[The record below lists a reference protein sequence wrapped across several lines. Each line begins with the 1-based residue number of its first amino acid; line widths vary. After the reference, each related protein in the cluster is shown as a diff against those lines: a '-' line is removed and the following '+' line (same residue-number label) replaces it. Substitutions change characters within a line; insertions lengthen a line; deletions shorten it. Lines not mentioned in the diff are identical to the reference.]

1 MLNWLR
7 TRSRRD
13 LILALLVAGGFALLV
28 GTIVVQRLDEAHAHG
43 RYVARQAGGSI
54 AYDRLFDVGS
64 TGRLEVQLGDVDVRI
79 RSTGG
84 REARVVL
91 HMDGEAVDAQAVL
104 ADMGFRVEES
114 AGRLRIREDS
124 EDRWSDWDDAYDEL
138 EVTLDVSVPRGFD
151 VVARTGD
158 GDVFVGSFE
167 GSVEAQTGDGDI
179 AIEDAGGS
187 TVRLQTGDGNVAIS
201 GASRGDVRIQTG
213 DGNVVVGP
221 VVGSLEARTG
231 DGDIHIEQ
239 LSGEL
244 RASTGDG
251 DVRVTL
257 ARFEGLEIRTGDGDV
272 TIHADA
278 SIRADVDFSGGDF
291 FLGDAFAMPAQLDS
305 HRLEGALN
313 GGGARLSV
321 RVGDGTIRLVER

>member
-1 MLNWLR
+1 MLSWLR

-13 LILALLVAGGFALLV
+13 LVLAVLVAGGFAVIV
-28 GTIVVQRLDEAHAHG
+28 GTIVVQRVDAGHAHG
-43 RYVARQAGGSI
+43 LHVTRYASGSV
-54 AYDRLFDVGS
+54 AYDRAFDVGS
-64 TGRLEVQLGDVDVRI
+64 TGRLDVQLGDVDLRI
-79 RSTGG
+79 RSTGA

-91 HMDGEAVDAQAVL
+91 HMDGEAVDAEAVL
-104 ADMGFRVEES
+104 ADMGFRVETS
-114 AGRLRIREDS
+114 AGELRIREDS
-124 EDRWSDWDDAYDEL
+124 EEGWSDWDDAYDEL
-138 EVTLDVSVPRGFD
+138 EMTLDVTVPRGFD

-158 GDVFVGSFE
+158 GDVAVASFE
-167 GSVEAQTGDGDI
+167 GTVEVQTGDGDI
-179 AIEDAGGS
+179 AIVDAGGS
-187 TVRLQTGDGNVAIS
+187 AVRLQTGDGNVALS
-201 GASRGDVRIQTG
+201 GAARGDVSIQTG
-213 DGNVVVGP
+213 DGDVAVGR
-221 VVGSLEARTG
+221 VAGSLEARTG
-231 DGDIHIEQ
+231 DGDIHIQE

-272 TIHADA
+272 TIYADP
-278 SIRADVDFSGGDF
+278 SIRADVDLSGGDF
-291 FLGDAFAMPAQLDS
+291 ILGDAFALPAQLDS